1 LSQTITEENILN
13 LAAKI
18 AVQAKV
24 DNVKKSQIENLLA
37 SVEISS
43 DPKNS
48 LLVVSL
54 YAYRQAGRGEIS
66 RRTADL
72 VYEAMRSLS
81 EAGCGREDARKL
93 LGFVKWIY
101 ESLEEKKIPRVDIR
115 ELRFQDVL
123 KILRG
128 G

>member
-1 LSQTITEENILN
+1 M
-13 LAAKI
+13 
-18 AVQAKV
+18 
-24 DNVKKSQIENLLA
+24 
-37 SVEISS
+37 
-43 DPKNS
+43 
-48 LLVVSL
+48 VVSL